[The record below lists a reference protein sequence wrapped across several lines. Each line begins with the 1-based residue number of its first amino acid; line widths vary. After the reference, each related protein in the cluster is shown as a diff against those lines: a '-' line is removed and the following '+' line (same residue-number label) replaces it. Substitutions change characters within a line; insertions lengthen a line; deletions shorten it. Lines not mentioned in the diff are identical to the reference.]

1 MKILVKEDFE
11 KVASQIGCEVAAI
24 KAVAEVEAPKG
35 GFDSKG
41 RLTMLFEP
49 HIFWKELRKI
59 GFIPENVLK
68 VNFRARELNVLSPVW
83 NPKLYGKTV
92 DARWEQFMFAR
103 NISEEAA
110 YKSCSWG
117 KFQIM
122 GFNFKEAGFSNVFE
136 MVRYFEVGE
145 LFQLSAFVEYL
156 YSVQLD
162 DELRAKDWK
171 GFARQYNGPQ
181 YWKNAYDVK
190 LAKAYNKHSK
200 V

>member
-1 MKILVKEDFE
+1 MKTLTEEYFE
-11 KVASQIGCEVAAI
+11 KVAKEIGCEVAAI

-49 HIFWKELRKI
+49 HIFWKELRKLGLNPAMI
-59 GFIPENVLK
+59 LK
-68 VNFRARELNVLSPVW
+68 GTSKARALNVLSPVW
-83 NPKLYGKTV
+83 DSKLYGKTI
-92 DARWEQFMFAR
+92 DARWEQFQCAKS
-103 NISEEAA
+103 ISEEAA

-122 GFNFKEAGFSNVFE
+122 GFNFKEAGFVDVFE
-136 MVRYFEVGE
+136 MVRYFEISE
-145 LFQLSAFVEYL
+145 LVQLSAFVKYL
-156 YSVQLD
+156 YNVQLD